1 MTTTPVRQREDYAEA
16 PAHDAYDA
24 ASTSGTWIRVLAY
37 GAVGA
42 LLTLAGW
49 FVLHSI
55 SLAAFNTSYVTRA
68 LAVGAAF
75 VALILAGL
83 AGWMWWRGRR
93 NLLWEAVLSLAPA
106 VLVLSLIGVP
116 LAATRL
122 YLDGIQ
128 VDQGFRTQFLSRMA
142 ESVTHG
148 DMNYVDLPSF
158 YPLGWF
164 WLGGRLANVL
174 GMPGWEVYQP
184 WALVSLAAAASMLT
198 PIWHRLTGSLPAA
211 AGIALITTSV
221 VLAEVAVEP
230 YAAVVGMF
238 LPAAAVGARRAL
250 AGSWPATIAVMV
262 YLGLSATFYTLYT
275 AVGALTVVVL
285 ALIVCLTERRW
296 WDTIKHLL
304 VIGFGSIAIALI
316 SWGPYLRKLLSGE
329 FDAHST
335 ANHFLPE
342 EGTYIPLPFFELSI
356 VGLLSL
362 IGLIYLLVRS
372 RSTTAL
378 SLGVAAL
385 VCYFWVVLSMAF
397 ALLGTS
403 LLGFRIEVLL
413 MLIFATA
420 GVLGIAA
427 AVEEGGHRLYP
438 ERWSAR
444 AKSTATVVAGVLV
457 CAGTLAYAQQIPE
470 ENQEYIDQAYADTD
484 GYGERADRFPAD
496 AARYYADVVAFL
508 EEHGRRPN
516 EAVIYTDEINFMAFN
531 PYYGFN
537 AFTSHYA
544 NPLGEFDRRNEEL
557 VSWAELSHSDPE
569 ALTQAIDASPW
580 RGPEAFIFR
589 GDIENGTESGTES
602 ATESG
607 AELKTHVA
615 HDIFPSQPNVR
626 YEGLFFNSEAF
637 GEADWAMEQ
646 IGPFVVV
653 VRK

>member
-1 MTTTPVRQREDYAEA
+1 MTTTPVRNREARAET
-16 PAHDAYDA
+16 PGNGAHGVP
-24 ASTSGTWIRVLAY
+24 SVSGTWTRVLAY

-49 FVLHSI
+49 FVLRNI

-75 VALILAGL
+75 AALILAGL

-164 WLGGRLANVL
+164 WLGGRLANLL

-184 WALVSLAAAASMLT
+184 WALVSLAAAASILT

-250 AGSWPATIAVMV
+250 AGSWPATVAVMV

-296 WDTIKHLL
+296 WGTTKHLL
-304 VIGFGSIAIALI
+304 VIGVGSIAIALV
-316 SWGPYLRKLLSGE
+316 SWGPYLRKLLSGK

-342 EGTYIPLPFFELSI
+342 EGTYIPLPFFEFSI

-362 IGLIYLLVRS
+362 IGLIYLLVRT

-427 AVEEGGHRLYP
+427 AVEEGGQRLYP

-457 CAGTLAYAQQIPE
+457 GTGTLAYAQQIPE

-557 VSWAELSHSDPE
+557 VSWAELSHSDPA

-580 RGPEAFIFR
+580 RAPEAFIFR
-589 GDIENGTESGTES
+589 GDIESESG
-602 ATESG
+602 ESG
-607 AELKTHVA
+607 SELKTHVA

-637 GEADWAMEQ
+637 AEADWDMRQ

>member
-1 MTTTPVRQREDYAEA
+1 MTT
-16 PAHDAYDA
+16 AYHSDELSAGHTA
-24 ASTSGTWIRVLAY
+24 ARTVAAGLA
-37 GAVGA
+37 GGV
-42 LLTLAGW
+42 LTLAGW
-49 FVLHSI
+49 FVLHHI

-75 VALILAGL
+75 AALILAGL
-83 AGWMWWRGRR
+83 AGWMWWRGHR

-164 WLGGRLANVL
+164 WLGGRMANLL

-250 AGSWPATIAVMV
+250 AGSWPATVAVMV

-296 WDTIKHLL
+296 WGPIKHLL

-342 EGTYIPLPFFELSI
+342 EGTYIPLPFFEFSV

-362 IGLIYLLVRS
+362 IGLIYLLVRA
-372 RSTTAL
+372 RSTTRPATHSTAAQGPAL

-413 MLIFATA
+413 MLIFVTA
-420 GVLGIAA
+420 GVLGITAA
-427 AVEEGGHRLYP
+427 IEKGGQRLYP
-438 ERWSAR
+438 DRWSAR

-457 CAGTLAYAQQIPE
+457 GAGTLAYAQQIPE

-531 PYYGFN
+531 PYFGFN

-557 VSWAELSHSDPE
+557 VSWAELSHSDPA
-569 ALTQAIDASPW
+569 ALTKAIDASPW
-580 RGPEAFIFR
+580 RAPEAFIFR
-589 GDIENGTESGTES
+589 GDIESGS
-602 ATESG
+602 
-607 AELKTHVA
+607 ELKTHVA

-637 GEADWAMEQ
+637 DEADWDMEQ